1 MSPKTTKQKQTNNE
15 ECAGNIFTYSQYLQT
30 KVQYSNSV
38 FLLKINNDLVPP
50 YQDKELFVKLTGLE
64 KTTIETIESIA
75 PMIFNSGYSIAILE
89 NVQIPS

>member
-1 MSPKTTKQKQTNNE
+1 MSLKTKKQKQTNNE

-30 KVQYSNSV
+30 KEQYTNSV
-38 FLLKINNDLVPP
+38 FLIKINNELIPP
-50 YQDKELFVKLTGLE
+50 YQDQELFLKLTGLE

-89 NVQIPS
+89 NVKIPS